1 MIKAETE
8 NEDDDHADD
17 FGPRVETVNP
27 GIFIKV
33 EEEIHRKFINANLTM
48 SN

>member
-8 NEDDDHADD
+8 NEDDDHPDD
-17 FGPRVETVNP
+17 FGSWVETVNP

-33 EEEIHRKFINANLTM
+33 EEDVHQSHRKGAKDAK
-48 SN
+48 